1 MNKNILILSFIM
13 FFIFI
18 SSVSGSEINETLQ
31 NTENENNYN
40 ITYNYENEIKINNN
54 TDYNLNQD
62 FQKVT
67 NKFITYTNNTN
78 VAFKD
83 ISNQN
88 NFINDDNCF
97 DIILNKNLKNNSNYG
112 LYYNTDTLIN
122 NSYLIV
128 NEIQSNNNQEN
139 SVLTGHNTILFYK
152 NGKYSIHLKDTYG
165 NPLNNERIIFNIN
178 GVSYKSCNRQ

>member
-139 SVLTGHNTILFYK
+139 SVLT
-152 NGKYSIHLKDTYG
+152 
-165 NPLNNERIIFNIN
+165 
-178 GVSYKSCNRQ
+178 